1 MSSPLDDSPVYP
13 VLTLI
18 LLTRNTLT
26 IAQMIPRTQHP
37 AIINVSVVKFR
48 GLLQAAP
55 NAEVVVS
62 KKC

>member
-18 LLTRNTLT
+18 LLTRKTLT

-37 AIINVSVVKFR
+37 IIIKVSVVKSR